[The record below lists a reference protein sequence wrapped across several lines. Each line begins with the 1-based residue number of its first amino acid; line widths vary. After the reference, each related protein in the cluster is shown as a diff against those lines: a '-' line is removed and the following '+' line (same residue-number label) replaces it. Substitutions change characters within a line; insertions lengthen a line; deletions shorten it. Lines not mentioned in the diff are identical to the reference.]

1 MGARVPPWPARAG
14 LDNTF
19 VKSYVGPPGE
29 ARVPMSDAAF
39 TSADSQTPTPTDRL
53 SRQIGVVSLTALLVG
68 LAIGSGIFRV
78 PSTVATQIGS
88 VGGIAIIWLAGAA
101 VALAGALP
109 IVAVTTALPRS
120 GGTYVF
126 LRESYGPLVGF
137 LYGWVKMLVTG
148 PASLAALALIFA
160 EYTRAFAPLTDGQVH
175 LVAGALVVTLTT
187 ANVRSVPWG
196 VTLQTVS
203 TLAKVLAL
211 AVLAVLIFALGDR
224 SHGAIAQ
231 PITWSG
237 VTASSFFTALIA
249 VLWTYTGWMEFTYV
263 AGEVKDPVRAYPRAL
278 FAGMAIIVP
287 VYLIINA
294 AYLYVLPL
302 PAMAKSTLVASTAA
316 TGPLGSRGAAF
327 VAALV
332 MLSTFGALNGS
343 IMASPRV
350 WYAMANDGLFFR
362 SVGAVHPRRGTPYVA
377 LLLNMCLGLVAVFT
391 HTFEQLT
398 RIFVL
403 GRWPFI
409 TLAVATVFILPRR
422 RPELGPLCRAWG
434 YPYVPAAFV
443 LFSLA
448 MLGNELFRRPADLL
462 PSVGIVVVGIA
473 VHYGSRAVT
482 AWRTPARSATPDA
495 AHP

>member
-1 MGARVPPWPARAG
+1 
-14 LDNTF
+14 
-19 VKSYVGPPGE
+19 
-29 ARVPMSDAAF
+29 MSDAAF
-39 TSADSQTPTPTDRL
+39 TPADSQTARKGL

-68 LAIGSGIFRV
+68 LAIGSGIFRI
-78 PSTVATQIGS
+78 PSTVATQMGS
-88 VGGIAIIWLAGAA
+88 VGGIAIIWLVGAA

-109 IVAVTTALPRS
+109 IVAMTTALPRS

-160 EYTRAFAPLTDGQVH
+160 EYTRAFASLTDGQVH
-175 LVAGALVVTLTT
+175 LVAGALVVALTM
-187 ANVRSVPWG
+187 ANIRSVPWG
-196 VTLQTVS
+196 VTLQTAS
-203 TLAKVLAL
+203 TVAKVLAL
-211 AVLAVLIFALGDR
+211 AILAVLIFALGDR
-224 SHGAIAQ
+224 SHGALAQ
-231 PITWSG
+231 PIAWGGLT
-237 VTASSFFTALIA
+237 VSSFFTALIA
-249 VLWTYTGWMEFTYV
+249 VLWTYTGWLEFTYV
-263 AGEVKDPVRAYPRAL
+263 AGEVKDPVRTYPRAL

-302 PAMAKSTLVASTAA
+302 PAVAKSTLVAATAA
-316 TGPLGSRGAAF
+316 TAPLGSGGAVF

-362 SVGAVHPRRGTPYVA
+362 SVGAVHPRRGTPHVA

-409 TLAVATVFILPRR
+409 TLAVATVFLLPRR
-422 RPELGPLCRAWG
+422 RPELAPLCRAWG

-448 MLGNELFRRPADLL
+448 MLGNELFRRPANLL
-462 PSVGIVVVGIA
+462 PSLGIVGVGIA
-473 VHYGSRAVT
+473 VYYGSRALSD
-482 AWRTPARSATPDA
+482 WRTPAPTATTDPA
-495 AHP
+495 QP

>member
-1 MGARVPPWPARAG
+1 MLGFP
-14 LDNTF
+14 
-19 VKSYVGPPGE
+19 SE
-29 ARVPMSDAAF
+29 ARMPMSTAAS
-39 TSADSQTPTPTDRL
+39 TSADSQQPRDQL
-53 SRQIGVVSLTALLVG
+53 SRQLGVVSLTALLVG
-68 LAIGSGIFRV
+68 LAIGSGIFRI
-78 PSTVATQIGS
+78 PSTVATQVGS
-88 VGGIAIIWLAGAA
+88 VGGIAIIWVVGAV

-109 IVAVTTALPRS
+109 IVAMTTALPRS

-160 EYTRAFAPLTDGQVH
+160 EYTRAFASLTDGQVH
-175 LVAGALVVTLTT
+175 LVAGVLVVALTA
-187 ANVRSVPWG
+187 ANIRSVPWG
-196 VTLQTVS
+196 MTLQTVS
-203 TLAKVLAL
+203 TAAKVLAL
-211 AVLAVLIFALGDR
+211 AILAVLIFALGDR
-224 SHGAIAQ
+224 SHGALTQ
-231 PITWSG
+231 PIAWNGLT
-237 VTASSFFTALIA
+237 VSSFFTALIA
-249 VLWTYTGWMEFTYV
+249 VLWTYTGWLEFTYV
-263 AGEVKDPVRAYPRAL
+263 AGEVKDPVRTYPRAL

-294 AYLYVLPL
+294 AYLYVLPI
-302 PAMAKSTLVASTAA
+302 PAVAKSTLVASTAA
-316 TGPLGSRGAAF
+316 TGPLGSRGAVF

-362 SVGAVHPRRGTPYVA
+362 AVGAVHPRRGTPHVA
-377 LLLNMCLGLVAVFT
+377 LLLNMSLGLVAVFT

-409 TLAVATVFILPRR
+409 TLAVATVFLLPRR
-422 RPELGPLCRAWG
+422 RPELAPLCRALG

-443 LFSLA
+443 LFSLT
-448 MLGNELFRRPADLL
+448 MLGNELFRRPANVV
-462 PSVGIVVVGIA
+462 PSLGIVAVGIA
-473 VHYGSRAVT
+473 VYYGSRAVR
-482 AWRTPARSATPDA
+482 AWRTPGPTATTDPARP
-495 AHP
+495 